1 MQQRDQ
7 RAYVTTATGAP
18 GPRPSAPMQS
28 MQTQQ
33 QTQAHEQEGHK
44 HDAGGQAAGAVR
56 GARHATG
63 FRHVAMLY
71 RGEQGFLEGTL
82 PFLREGVARGEAAL
96 VVVSP
101 RKIAL
106 LREALGADA
115 ARVRFEDMTTIGRN
129 PARIIPAWSAFA
141 REAGVEGGAL
151 RGIGEPVCAERSPAE
166 LFECHRHEALLNLA
180 FADAA
185 RFELVC
191 PYDVSTLDPA
201 VVAHAH
207 RTHQLV
213 RDANGPTRPSFAFQ
227 GLEAAAAPV
236 CSPLPSAPPEAQAV
250 PILPATLT
258 SLRAIV
264 ARRGDRARLSPARR
278 DDVVLA
284 VNELATNA
292 IRHGGGAGML
302 RMWETA
308 AALVCEVSDAGRID
322 HPLAGREL
330 PRPGQIGRYGLW
342 LVNQLCDLVE
352 QRTTPDGNV
361 VRVWMGRS

>member
-1 MQQRDQ
+1 M
-7 RAYVTTATGAP
+7 
-18 GPRPSAPMQS
+18 PST
-28 MQTQQ
+28 QTQQ
-33 QTQAHEQEGHK
+33 QPHAHGPEEHEP
-44 HDAGGQAAGAVR
+44 DAGGHTAGADLY
-56 GARHATG
+56 GARNCHG

-71 RGEQGFLEGTL
+71 RGERGFLEGAL
-82 PFLREGVARGEAAL
+82 PFLREGMARGDPAL

-106 LREALGADA
+106 LREALGEDA
-115 ARVRFEDMTTIGRN
+115 ACVRFEDMTTIGRN

-141 REAGVEGGAL
+141 REAGVEGRTL

-191 PYDVSTLDPA
+191 PYDVSALDPS

-207 RTHQLV
+207 RTHPLV
-213 RDANGPTRPSFAFQ
+213 RDASGPARRSFAFQ
-227 GLEAAAAPV
+227 GLEEASAPV
-236 CSPLPSAPPEAQAV
+236 RAPLPPAPPEAQSV
-250 PILPATLT
+250 PILPAGLT
-258 SLRAIV
+258 SLRAVV
-264 ARRGDRARLSPARR
+264 ARRGVRARLSPARR
-278 DDVVLA
+278 DDLVLA

-302 RMWETA
+302 HMWETA
-308 AALVCEVSDAGRID
+308 AALVCEVSDAGHID

-361 VRVWMGRS
+361 VRVWMGVG

>member
-1 MQQRDQ
+1 
-7 RAYVTTATGAP
+7 
-18 GPRPSAPMQS
+18 MQS
-28 MQTQQ
+28 TQTPQQ
-33 QTQAHEQEGHK
+33 SHAYGPEVHEP
-44 HDAGGQAAGAVR
+44 DAGGHAAGAVR
-56 GARHATG
+56 DARHATG

-71 RGEQGFLEGTL
+71 RGEHGFLEGTL
-82 PFLREGVARGEAAL
+82 PFLREGLARGEPAL

-115 ARVRFEDMTTIGRN
+115 DCVRFDDMTTIGRN
-129 PARIIPAWSAFA
+129 PARIIPAWRAFA
-141 REAGVEGGAL
+141 REAGAEGRAL
-151 RGIGEPVCAERSPAE
+151 RGIGEPVCAERSPGE
-166 LFECHRHEALLNLA
+166 LFECHRHESLLNLA

-191 PYDVSTLDPA
+191 PYDVSALDPA
-201 VVAHAH
+201 VVAHAR
-207 RTHQLV
+207 RTHPLV
-213 RDANGPTRPSFAFQ
+213 RYANGAGPPRPSLAFQ

-236 CSPLPSAPPEAQAV
+236 RAPLPPAPPEAQSVA
-250 PILPATLT
+250 ILPAALT
-258 SLRAIV
+258 SLRAVV

-278 DDVVLA
+278 DDLVLA

-292 IRHGGGAGML
+292 IRHGGGAGTL

-308 AALVCEVSDAGRID
+308 AALVCEVSDGGRID

-352 QRTTPDGNV
+352 QRTTPGGNI